1 MAARA
6 SRPLILLIAI
16 AVVRTAA
23 AGPLSDALAR
33 HGDAEVA
40 ALRPH
45 ARDDVAARCTLG
57 AIYARRNDLP
67 RAALYLADCEHA
79 DLPDDIAAAVQ
90 RTVRDVKRRLD
101 ASQLAGL
108 DIVTRTD
115 GLVAEIDALPGETLI
130 TPVTVWVAAG
140 ERVIRVRQGD
150 RTWTRRVTAE
160 PHRNGVVMVE
170 TERAARPAAPRTAA
184 IDFAQD
190 DPGAP
195 IEQHTGPPPDI
206 KHPPLTSNKW
216 RGIPDGTA
224 EPLLD
229 DRAVERRE
237 RASRRRFG
245 AGIRLAGGMFDDGA
259 ADARAGIA
267 VGVAGRYRLSRT
279 AFAAARVDWSRRG
292 GDAMTGAIDALGA
305 SAGLGATVAGGFPG
319 ELALA
324 LIGQLRGELR
334 LADQRN
340 GDPVRRAG
348 LAVAAGV
355 ELALPSSPFTAGLRF
370 EQGATELVAGA
381 RDRALLVELG
391 VDLR

>member
-1 MAARA
+1 MTM
-6 SRPLILLIAI
+6 

-33 HGDAEVA
+33 HGEADVA
-40 ALRPH
+40 ALRPR
-45 ARDDVAARCTLG
+45 ARAQAGDVAARCTLG

-79 DLPDDIAAAVQ
+79 DLPDDIAAAIQ

-108 DIVTRTD
+108 DIVTRSD
-115 GLVAEIDALPGETLI
+115 GLTAEIDALPGETLT
-130 TPVTVWVAAG
+130 TPITVWVAAG
-140 ERVIRVRQGD
+140 ERVIRVHQGD

-160 PHRNGVVMVE
+160 PHRNGVIMVE
-170 TERAARPAAPRTAA
+170 TEREARPAAPHTVA

-195 IEQHTGPPPDI
+195 IEQHTGPPPEI

-224 EPLLD
+224 KPLLD
-229 DRAVERRE
+229 DWAVDRPPRPTRRPYWL
-237 RASRRRFG
+237 G
-245 AGIRLAGGMFDDGA
+245 LRLAGGMFDDSA

-267 VGVAGRYRLSRT
+267 VGVAGRYRLGHTWFSS
-279 AFAAARVDWSRRG
+279 ARADWSRRG

-305 SAGLGATVAGGFPG
+305 GAGLGATVIGGFPG
-319 ELALA
+319 DLALA

-334 LADQRN
+334 LEGQRN

-348 LAVAAGV
+348 LAVAAGA

-370 EQGATELVAGA
+370 EQGVTELVAGA

>member
-1 MAARA
+1 MTMAVAR
-6 SRPLILLIAI
+6 S
-16 AVVRTAA
+16 AA
-23 AGPLSDALAR
+23 ASPLSDALAR
-33 HGDAEVA
+33 HGEADVA
-40 ALRPH
+40 ALRPRAQAQAH
-45 ARDDVAARCTLG
+45 AKDVAARCTLG
-57 AIYARRNDLP
+57 AIYARRSDLP

-79 DLPDDIAAAVQ
+79 DLPDDIAAVVQ

-115 GLVAEIDALPGETLI
+115 GLTAEIDALPGEALT
-130 TPVTVWVAAG
+130 TPVTVWVPAG
-140 ERVIRVRQGD
+140 ERIIRVRDGD

-170 TERAARPAAPRTAA
+170 TEREARPAAPRTVA

-224 EPLLD
+224 KPLLD
-229 DRAVERRE
+229 DWAVEHPPRPTRRPYWL
-237 RASRRRFG
+237 G
-245 AGIRLAGGMFDDGA
+245 LRLAGGMFDDGA

-267 VGVAGRYRLSRT
+267 VGVAGRHRLGSSW
-279 AFAAARVDWSRRG
+279 FASARVDWSRRG

-305 SAGLGATVAGGFPG
+305 GAGFGATLVGGFPG

-324 LIGQLRGELR
+324 LIGQLRGDLR

-340 GDPVRRAG
+340 SDPVRRAG
-348 LAVAAGV
+348 LGIAVGA

-370 EQGATELVAGA
+370 EQGVTELVAGV

>member
-1 MAARA
+1 M
-6 SRPLILLIAI
+6 
-16 AVVRTAA
+16 AVVRTVAA
-23 AGPLSDALAR
+23 SPLSDALTR
-33 HGDAEVA
+33 HGEADVA
-40 ALRPH
+40 ALRP
-45 ARDDVAARCTLG
+45 RTGDVAARCTLG

-67 RAALYLADCEHA
+67 RAALYLADCAHA

-115 GLVAEIDALPGETLI
+115 GLTAEIDALPGETLT
-130 TPVTVWVAAG
+130 TPVTVWVPAG
-140 ERVIRVRQGD
+140 ERIIRVRDGD

-170 TERAARPAAPRTAA
+170 PEREARPAAPRTVA

-224 EPLLD
+224 KPLLHD
-229 DRAVERRE
+229 WVPVRPRPTRRPYWL
-237 RASRRRFG
+237 G
-245 AGIRLAGGMFDDGA
+245 LRLAGGMFDDSGSP
-259 ADARAGIA
+259 ARPGIA
-267 VGVAGRYRLSRT
+267 LGIAGRYRLGSIW
-279 AFAAARVDWSRRG
+279 FASARVDWSRRG

-305 SAGLGATVAGGFPG
+305 GAGFGATLVGGFPG

-324 LIGQLRGELR
+324 LIGQLRGDLR

-340 GDPVRRAG
+340 TDPVRRAG
-348 LAVAAGV
+348 LGLAVGV
-355 ELALPSSPFTAGLRF
+355 EFALPSSPFTAGVRF
-370 EQGATELVAGA
+370 EQGVTELVAGA